1 MVVAPQF
8 RRLDYLLVF
17 FALLLVLYGILLIH
31 SAALTSYDG
40 PTISWANPVTKQVFF
55 ALAGLVLMLV
65 IARID
70 YRRILAFKW
79 PLYILSLFLLLAVMA
94 VGVEIN
100 GSTRWFEFGGI
111 LVQPSEAAKLATIL
125 VLAKFL
131 EERGDEIQRLPILLM
146 SIAIAGIP
154 ALLVLMEPDL
164 GTAIVFGCAWL
175 VMVVTAGARWA
186 HLGILAACLVVIIPF
201 ASLTVLTEYQTER
214 IALFVDPDRDPLGTG
229 FNIRQAQISV
239 GSGGLFGRGYMEGS
253 QTQLDYLRTQE
264 TDYIF
269 SVLGEE
275 FGFVGAAGL
284 FLLLGMLLFRG
295 IRTASRS
302 RDMAGRYIAVGIVGM
317 ILFQAF
323 INIGVNIRLFPVTGI
338 PLPFISAGGSSLVSM
353 FISLGVL
360 QSINVRSQRSYGS
373 FIR

>member
-1 MVVAPQF
+1 MVITQQL
-8 RRLDYLLVF
+8 RRLDYLLIAV
-17 FALLLVLYGILLIH
+17 AILLAAYGIMLIH
-31 SAALTSYDG
+31 SAALTNYDG
-40 PTISWANPVTKQVFF
+40 PAISWSNPVTKQVFF
-55 ALAGLVLMLV
+55 AIAGVLLMLG

-79 PLYILSLFLLLAVMA
+79 PLYFLSLFLLLAVLV

-100 GSTRWFEFGGI
+100 GSTRWFQVGGI

-125 VLAKFL
+125 VVAKFL
-131 EERGDEIQRLPILLM
+131 EERGGEIQRLPVLLM
-146 SIAIAGIP
+146 SLAIAAVP
-154 ALLVLMEPDL
+154 AFLVFIEPDL

-175 VMVVTAGARWA
+175 VMVVTAGARWF
-186 HLGILAACLVVIIPF
+186 HLGLLAASLVVIIPF
-201 ASLTVLTEYQTER
+201 ASLTLVTDYQAER
-214 IALFVDPDRDPLGTG
+214 VALFVDPERDPLGSG
-229 FNIRQAQISV
+229 FNVRQAEISV
-239 GSGGLFGRGYMEGS
+239 GSGGLFGKGYMDGS

-275 FGFVGAAGL
+275 LGFAGAVAL
-284 FLLLGMLLFRG
+284 FLLLGVLLFRG

-302 RDMAGRYIAVGIVGM
+302 RDMAGRYIAIGIVGM

-360 QSINVRSQRSYGS
+360 QSINVRSQRTYGTFS
-373 FIR
+373 R